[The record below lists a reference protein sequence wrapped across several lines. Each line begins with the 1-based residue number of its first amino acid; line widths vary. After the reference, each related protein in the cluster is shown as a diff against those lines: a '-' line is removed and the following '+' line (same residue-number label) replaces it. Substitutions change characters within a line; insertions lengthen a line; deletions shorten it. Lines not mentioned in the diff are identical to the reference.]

1 MAFAEWDLTLET
13 GNLMVDAQ
21 HRELFGAVNQ
31 LHEAILEHTDIEVLG
46 GILYRLQRYTAVH
59 FRDEEDL
66 MVQVAYP
73 DAPQHHRLHLDLAEE
88 TSDLAGKYL
97 SGELTLGI
105 TLATFMRD
113 WLTHHIGE
121 EDRRLAEHI
130 RISRP
135 DLLSS

>member
-1 MAFAEWDLTLET
+1 MAFAEWDRALET
-13 GNLMVDAQ
+13 SNLMVDTQ
-21 HRELFGAVNQ
+21 HRELFAAVNQ
-31 LHEAILEHTDIEVLG
+31 LHDAILAHNDIEVLG

-66 MVQVAYP
+66 MAQVAYP
-73 DAPQHHRLHLDLAEE
+73 DAARHHGLHLDLHHK

-97 SGELTLGI
+97 SGEFTLGI
-105 TLATFMRD
+105 TLATFLRD

-130 RISRP
+130 RVANPR
-135 DLLSS
+135 LLSP